1 MFFDTTYILV
11 LIGIGLTMLASLKL
25 KSTFS
30 KFSRIRSVSGYTGQ
44 EVARMILNA
53 NGIYDVNVNPVS
65 GSLTDHYDP
74 ASKTVNL
81 SEDIY
86 GLNSIAAISVAAHE
100 CGHAIQHNVGFI
112 PLSFRSLLVPVANF
126 GATLSWPLVLIG
138 LMLGNAGSFLIQ
150 IGIILFMC
158 AVLFQIVTL
167 PVEFDASRRAI
178 IELEKNSILPEQERK
193 GAKDVLFA
201 AALTYVAATAASML
215 QLLRLI
221 ILRGRNR

>member
-86 GLNSIAAISVAAHE
+86 SSNSIAAISVAAHE
-100 CGHAIQHNVGFI
+100 CGHAIQHNVGFV

-126 GATLSWPLVLIG
+126 GATLSWPLVVLG
-138 LMLGNAGSFLIQ
+138 LMLGNGGSFFIQ
-150 IGIILFMC
+150 LGIILFMG

-221 ILRGRNR
+221 ILRDRNR

>member
-86 GLNSIAAISVAAHE
+86 GSNSIAAISVAAHE

>member
-86 GLNSIAAISVAAHE
+86 GSNSIAAISVAAHE

-112 PLSFRSLLVPVANF
+112 PLSFRSLLVPAANF

-138 LMLGNAGSFLIQ
+138 LMLGNACSFLIQ

-221 ILRGRNR
+221 ILRDRNR

>member
-86 GLNSIAAISVAAHE
+86 GSNSIAAISVAAHE

-112 PLSFRSLLVPVANF
+112 PLSFRSLLVPAANF

-221 ILRGRNR
+221 ILRDRNR

>member
-86 GLNSIAAISVAAHE
+86 GSNSIAAISVAAHE

-221 ILRGRNR
+221 ILRDRNR

>member
-53 NGIYDVNVNPVS
+53 NGIYDVNINPVS

-86 GLNSIAAISVAAHE
+86 GSNSIAAISVAAHE

-112 PLSFRSLLVPVANF
+112 PLSFRSLLVPAANF

-221 ILRGRNR
+221 ILRDRNR

>member
-81 SEDIY
+81 SGDIY
-86 GLNSIAAISVAAHE
+86 GSNSIAAISVAAHE

-158 AVLFQIVTL
+158 AVLFQVVTL

-221 ILRGRNR
+221 ILRDRNR

>member
-86 GLNSIAAISVAAHE
+86 GIAAISVAAHE

-112 PLSFRSLLVPVANF
+112 PLSFRSLLVPAANF

-221 ILRGRNR
+221 ILRDRNR

>member
-86 GLNSIAAISVAAHE
+86 GSNSIAAISVAAHE
-100 CGHAIQHNVGFI
+100 CGHAIQHNVGFV

-126 GATLSWPLVLIG
+126 GATLSWPLVVLG
-138 LMLGNAGSFLIQ
+138 LMLGNGGSFFIQ
-150 IGIILFMC
+150 LGIILFMG

-221 ILRGRNR
+221 ILRDRNR

>member
-30 KFSRIRSVSGYTGQ
+30 KFSWIRSVSGYTGQ

-86 GLNSIAAISVAAHE
+86 GSNSIAAISVAAHE

-112 PLSFRSLLVPVANF
+112 PLSFRSLLVPAANF

-221 ILRGRNR
+221 ILRDRNR

>member
-86 GLNSIAAISVAAHE
+86 GSNSIAAISVAAHE
-100 CGHAIQHNVGFI
+100 CGHAIQHNVGFV

-126 GATLSWPLVLIG
+126 GATLSWPLVVLGLI
-138 LMLGNAGSFLIQ
+138 LGNGGSFFIQ
-150 IGIILFMC
+150 LGIILFMG

-201 AALTYVAATAASML
+201 AALTYIAATAASML

-221 ILRGRNR
+221 ILRDRNR

>member
-44 EVARMILNA
+44 EVAGMILNA

-86 GLNSIAAISVAAHE
+86 GSNSIAAISVAAHE

-112 PLSFRSLLVPVANF
+112 PLSFRSLLVPAANF

-221 ILRGRNR
+221 ILRDRNR

>member
-1 MFFDTTYILV
+1 
-11 LIGIGLTMLASLKL
+11 ML
-25 KSTFS
+25 
-30 KFSRIRSVSGYTGQ
+30 
-44 EVARMILNA
+44 
-53 NGIYDVNVNPVS
+53 
-65 GSLTDHYDP
+65 
-74 ASKTVNL
+74 
-81 SEDIY
+81 
-86 GLNSIAAISVAAHE
+86 
-100 CGHAIQHNVGFI
+100 
-112 PLSFRSLLVPVANF
+112 FR
-126 GATLSWPLVLIG
+126 SWPLVLIG

-221 ILRGRNR
+221 ILRDRNR

>member
-25 KSTFS
+25 KSPFS

-86 GLNSIAAISVAAHE
+86 GSNSIAAISVAAHE

-112 PLSFRSLLVPVANF
+112 PLSFRSLLVPAANF
-126 GATLSWPLVLIG
+126 GATLSWPFVLIG

-221 ILRGRNR
+221 ILRDRNR

>member
-221 ILRGRNR
+221 ILRDRNR